1 MSSIT
6 FMYQGMSIDVK
17 CSKGEKLDSIVQ
29 RFCQKANVNKDE
41 IMLLYMGRVLD
52 MEETEDKMGGFGQRM
67 VMVMEK

>member
-29 RFCQKANVNKDE
+29 RFAKKLMLIRTKSCFYTWDVCLTWKRQKIKWE
-41 IMLLYMGRVLD
+41 VLAR
-52 MEETEDKMGGFGQRM
+52 EW
-67 VMVMEK
+67 